1 MKKLILLGVVLL
13 AIGAFFFFDAGQWLT
28 LDQLKAQQASLESYR
43 ADNPILVALLYM
55 LTYIVVTALSLPGAA
70 LMTLTGGAVFGV
82 FWGTIFA
89 NISATIGATC
99 AFLIARFVLGN
110 WVQEKFGDRIEP
122 INKGI
127 EQDGGFYLFS
137 LRLVPVFPFFIIN
150 VVMGLTKI
158 KTLTFFW
165 VSQIGMLA
173 GAAVYANAGTQLAKI
188 DSLSGIASPG
198 LLISFALLGVFPI
211 IARKSLEWFK
221 GRRAVEPT
229 ESEG

>member
-1 MKKLILLGVVLL
+1 MKKLLLLGTVLL
-13 AIGAFFFFDAGQWLT
+13 AIGAFFYFDAGQWLT
-28 LDQLKAQQASLESYR
+28 LDQLKNQQATIEAYR
-43 ADNPILVALLYM
+43 SDHPILVALLYIGS
-55 LTYIVVTALSLPGAA
+55 YILVTALSLPGAA
-70 LMTLTGGAVFGV
+70 LMTLTGGAIFGV
-82 FWGTIFA
+82 VWGTLFA

-99 AFLIARFVLGN
+99 AFLIARFILGD

-158 KTLTFFW
+158 KTFTFFW
-165 VSQIGMLA
+165 VSQVGMIA

-188 DSLSGIASPG
+188 DSLSGIASP
-198 LLISFALLGVFPI
+198 ALLGSFVLLGLFPL
-211 IARKSLEWFK
+211 IARKTLEFFK
-221 GRRAVEPT
+221 SKRSDAAT
-229 ESEG
+229 ADS